1 MSDADLPEMI
11 THAVIEATQDYVKPG
26 LISYETDA
34 LYEEV
39 QDAVTLAIAQHHA
52 PLGR

>member
-1 MSDADLPEMI
+1 MSDTDLAERI
-11 THAVIEATQDYVKPG
+11 THAVIEAAQGYVKPG

-34 LYEEV
+34 LYEAV